1 MPVRASEGME
11 PYADFAPRV
20 CQKPNTLAVYLQ
32 FYLGSI
38 LQVNQQNWKR
48 KKHFPPLLI
57 QNLILD
63 STLIFY
69 STKNYFYVYII
80 LCL

>member
-1 MPVRASEGME
+1 MPVWASEGME

-20 CQKPNTLAVYLQ
+20 CQKPNILAVYLQ
-32 FYLGSI
+32 LGSI

-48 KKHFPPLLI
+48 KKQFPPLLI

-63 STLIFY
+63 STLIF
-69 STKNYFYVYII
+69 
-80 LCL
+80 LCLHNIMFIKKSE